1 MNKKLI
7 PILLLSIL
15 FLGIVYNP
23 IITKADSGFD
33 ASYDSGSSSSG
44 GSSSSWSHSDNNS
57 HYGIEPSTYTKE
69 ELTAIMTKQ
78 ITFLLKILF
87 NVLSNVFAIGF
98 CFYITERKLNKK
110 IKNILQTI
118 LISIYLFII
127 FKFLGIG
134 YFINSI
140 ILSIILFSIIKKCNK
155 NNKEIP
161 KLANIPINNLENTKN
176 DNLNQIPS
184 NEEIFE
190 IYKNKIIKKQN
201 IKDLTYIGNY
211 VIYKDSDIKP
221 TTFLTILTIE
231 YMNTKKQKYRYT
243 YKLTFIYQNNNWSIS
258 NEQLIRKNISK

>member
-1 MNKKLI
+1 MKKNFLTF
-7 PILLLSIL
+7 LMLFVL
-15 FLGIVYNP
+15 FLNIVYKP

-44 GSSSSWSHSDNNS
+44 SSSSWGHSNNNS
-57 HYGIEPSTYTKE
+57 HHSIKPSTYTKE
-69 ELTAIMTKQ
+69 EFTAMMNKQ

-87 NVLSNVFAIGF
+87 NVLSNVFVIGF

-110 IKNILQTI
+110 TKNILQI
-118 LISIYLFII
+118 VLISIYLFIV

-140 ILSIILFSIIKKCNK
+140 ILSIILFSILKKCYK

-161 KLANIPINNLENTKN
+161 KLPNIPINNLANTKN
-176 DNLNQIPS
+176 NNLNQIPS

-190 IYKNKIIKKQN
+190 IFKNKIIKKQN

-211 VIYKDSDIKP
+211 VIYKDSDLNP
-221 TTFLTILTIE
+221 TTFLTVLTIE
-231 YMNTKKQKYRYT
+231 YLNIQKVKNRYT
-243 YKLTFIYQNNNWSIS
+243 YKLTFIYQNNAWLIS
-258 NEQLIRKNISK
+258 NEQLIRQNISK